1 MSALR
6 KAGCFGGIL
15 FLFSLA
21 AVRSTADDLHAV
33 MTDPGLLLSEAAP
46 PQPMPFDYGFDF
58 TVGSQSLLVSDL
70 GMFDFNG
77 DGLAN
82 SHTIRLW
89 DANSNLLA
97 AVTMPAGTTAVLL
110 NGFRYEP
117 LTSEVTLVAGRK
129 YILGTS
135 FGSDFVAG
143 DPDRSYIANSAAT
156 FDAAIIPGH
165 EREGAPVPLPPVLNS
180 VFGPVPGPNAMFT
193 VIPEPGFF
201 GLLVASGLGL
211 LGARRRG
218 ARKLGNPICR

>member
-1 MSALR
+1 MNPLR
-6 KAGCFGGIL
+6 KAGRFCGIF
-15 FLFSLA
+15 FLFALV
-21 AVRSTADDLHAV
+21 AVRSVANDLHAV
-33 MTDPGLLLSEAAP
+33 MTDPGLLLSEASP
-46 PQPMPFDYGFDF
+46 VDPSPTVIGFDF

-97 AVTMPAGTTAVLL
+97 AVTMPAGTGAVLL

-117 LTSEVTLVAGRK
+117 LTNEVMLVAGRK

-135 FGSDFVAG
+135 FGSDFVPG

-156 FDAAIIPGH
+156 FDAEIIPGH
-165 EREGAPVPLPPVLNS
+165 EREGAPVPLPPVIAS

-193 VIPEPGFF
+193 VVPEPGFF

-211 LGARRRG
+211 LGACRRG
-218 ARKLGNPICR
+218 GEKA